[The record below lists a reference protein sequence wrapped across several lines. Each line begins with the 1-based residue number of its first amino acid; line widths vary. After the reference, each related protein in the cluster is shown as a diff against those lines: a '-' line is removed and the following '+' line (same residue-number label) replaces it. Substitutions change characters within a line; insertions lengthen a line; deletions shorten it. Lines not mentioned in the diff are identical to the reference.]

1 MAEQNKRC
9 ASGEIWKGD
18 NNNRGFEI
26 LYVIQLFS
34 PTAWSYEL
42 AAWAAYSWLNQ
53 FQLFLFRPKTNLGGN
68 ICHIELNTLYIST
81 QVIPGI
87 SFGTLY
93 KRSEG
98 GVGGEK
104 IVEIIVGKTLKACG
118 GSISGKAGRD
128 VRRCFTACPSTTSQ
142 PPLPLYNI
150 SSLIPLNIC
159 CPHFQTRHPPSSSW
173 GFTRLHKIL
182 EGVITCSQAL
192 CAPLQYLFSLR
203 EKYDWRHLR
212 EHLLKHLATCFIG
225 AG

>member
-1 MAEQNKRC
+1 MAEQNKSC

-53 FQLFLFRPKTNLGGN
+53 FQFFCLVQKQIWVRLVVTLS
-68 ICHIELNTLYIST
+68 NTLYPST

-98 GVGGEK
+98 GVGREK

-128 VRRCFTACPSTTSQ
+128 VRRCFTACPSTTSR
-142 PPLPLYNI
+142 PPPPLYNI

-159 CPHFQTRHPPSSSW
+159 SLHFQTRHPPSSSW

-182 EGVITCSQAL
+182 
-192 CAPLQYLFSLR
+192 
-203 EKYDWRHLR
+203 
-212 EHLLKHLATCFIG
+212 
-225 AG
+225 

>member
-1 MAEQNKRC
+1 MLSNYLVLQLEVMSQRR
-9 ASGEIWKGD
+9 ELH
-18 NNNRGFEI
+18 I
-26 LYVIQLFS
+26 LGLTNFKVFV
-34 PTAWSYEL
+34 
-42 AAWAAYSWLNQ
+42 
-53 FQLFLFRPKTNLGGN
+53 FRPKTNLGGN
-68 ICHIELNTLYIST
+68 ICHIELNTLYPST

-142 PPLPLYNI
+142 PPPPLYNI

-159 CPHFQTRHPPSSSW
+159 CPHFQTRHPAEVSPGSTKFW
-173 GFTRLHKIL
+173 K
-182 EGVITCSQAL
+182 V
-192 CAPLQYLFSLR
+192 
-203 EKYDWRHLR
+203 
-212 EHLLKHLATCFIG
+212 
-225 AG
+225 

>member
-1 MAEQNKRC
+1 MAEQNKSC

-53 FQLFLFRPKTNLGGN
+53 FQFFCLVQKQIWVRLVVTLS
-68 ICHIELNTLYIST
+68 NTLYPST

-93 KRSEG
+93 KRLEG

-128 VRRCFTACPSTTSQ
+128 VRRCFTA
-142 PPLPLYNI
+142 
-150 SSLIPLNIC
+150 
-159 CPHFQTRHPPSSSW
+159 PPSPSYMYCASPSYMIFLHIVHLCCIFAVHIFLPPTEGCRLMFHTTCCLILCSLKIFHSLSSS
-173 GFTRLHKIL
+173 TSKSL
-182 EGVITCSQAL
+182 E
-192 CAPLQYLFSLR
+192 
-203 EKYDWRHLR
+203 
-212 EHLLKHLATCFIG
+212 
-225 AG
+225 